1 MNRSFK
7 FLGELTE
14 DGFVSHDRDEVRT
27 CLLDLEG
34 AIFQLGGILSM
45 SAVRQ
50 QIAPDEY
57 LTTGVLIAYDSF
69 SPAREAQQPEAEA
82 NLS

>member
-34 AIFQLGGILSM
+34 AIFQLGGIVTM
-45 SAVRQ
+45 SGVRQ
-50 QIAPDEY
+50 LVAPDEY
-57 LTTGVLIAYDSF
+57 VTTGVLIAYDSF
-69 SPAREAQQPEAEA
+69 APAREVEEPSEAT
-82 NLS
+82 